1 MHGIQTATPAKPAWP
16 LNGIASDASA
26 ARPEAASQAM
36 PWSRRFPAVSV
47 STATAAWIAIGAAV
61 GAGVAVLL
69 AAWIWLRVRRLRTG
83 QAVLLGDGKADLVD
97 FAVSLQGRIDDLHRA
112 VDEVAAGLVR
122 VDRRADES
130 VRNSSI
136 VRYDAYEDT
145 GGHQSGSL
153 ALLDSRRTGIVVT
166 AIQGRDYARI
176 YMKELDRGRASV
188 DLSPEEAEAVE
199 RAMSR

>member
-1 MHGIQTATPAKPAWP
+1 V
-16 LNGIASDASA
+16 NFSAS
-26 ARPEAASQAM
+26 
-36 PWSRRFPAVSV
+36 
-47 STATAAWIAIGAAV
+47 TAAWIAIGAA
-61 GAGVAVLL
+61 AAAAVALL
-69 AAWIWLRVRRLRTG
+69 VAAWIWLRVRRLKAG
-83 QAVLLGDGKADLVD
+83 QEVLLGGGKGDLVD

-130 VRNSSI
+130 VRNVSI

-145 GGHQSGSL
+145 GGHQSASL
-153 ALLDSRRTGIVVT
+153 AVLDSGRTGVVVT

-176 YMKELDRGRASV
+176 YMKELDHGKASV
-188 DLSPEEAEAVE
+188 ALSPEEAEAVE